1 MLLSIVVSFKNEAAN
16 LLQLTE
22 RIHKSMKP
30 LADIAYEIIFVDD
43 QSTDDSAEIIK
54 KLMGKSKGEIVLVT
68 MSRNFGVSECVLAGL
83 EVSRGEIVIY
93 MDADLQDPPE
103 LIPDLISKYRETG
116 SEIVHSVRTKRKGE
130 SWVKLRITSLGYSY
144 LEKMYKVSIPR
155 EAGDYKLLTRRV
167 VNLLLEFK
175 EQLPFMRGLI
185 ANLGFKQSYIYYE
198 RDARGDGEK
207 NSKFKVFSL
216 RWINSQLDRTLI
228 SFSDAPLKLVLF
240 SGISFSIL
248 SIFGM
253 VAVLTL
259 KFMGLAL
266 PGWTAI
272 MSAILL
278 MGSIQV
284 FMLGV
289 LGLYINVIYLE
300 TKKRPVYII
309 DKVER

>member
-1 MLLSIVVSFKNEAAN
+1 
-16 LLQLTE
+16 
-22 RIHKSMKP
+22 
-30 LADIAYEIIFVDD
+30 
-43 QSTDDSAEIIK
+43 
-54 KLMGKSKGEIVLVT
+54 
-68 MSRNFGVSECVLAGL
+68 
-83 EVSRGEIVIY
+83 
-93 MDADLQDPPE
+93 
-103 LIPDLISKYRETG
+103 
-116 SEIVHSVRTKRKGE
+116 VHSVRTKRKGE

>member
-1 MLLSIVVSFKNEAAN
+1 
-16 LLQLTE
+16 
-22 RIHKSMKP
+22 
-30 LADIAYEIIFVDD
+30 
-43 QSTDDSAEIIK
+43 
-54 KLMGKSKGEIVLVT
+54 
-68 MSRNFGVSECVLAGL
+68 
-83 EVSRGEIVIY
+83 
-93 MDADLQDPPE
+93 
-103 LIPDLISKYRETG
+103 
-116 SEIVHSVRTKRKGE
+116 
-130 SWVKLRITSLGYSY
+130 
-144 LEKMYKVSIPR
+144 
-155 EAGDYKLLTRRV
+155 
-167 VNLLLEFK
+167 
-175 EQLPFMRGLI
+175 MRGLI